1 MKMKKKIL
9 SAAVTAVL
17 GAGSAQAVTLTKDG
31 QGGLLLFP
39 YYTVQG
45 NNETLV
51 TITNVTDKGKAV
63 KVRFHEAFNS
73 REVLGFNLYLAP
85 FDVWVGKVQN
95 APDRGAQLY
104 TPDNSCSTLGTNLKN
119 MHNYEYSGSRS
130 DGGPEGP
137 ARQREGYIS
146 VIEMGEV
153 DWQATV
159 LLGDDGHWYADNDYS
174 AHEDAPLKV
183 ERLPPPDVDT
193 VKVKVWDRNDDGII
207 DIMHKDGVPNYCEG
221 IALNFS
227 GIWKDIDTNYGF
239 RPPNGGLTGTLA
251 VINVQDGSELSVR
264 SAGINK
270 AFLAPVHNFPDSTP
284 PDFREIGDPAND
296 KSRNLSVFWNREDG
310 DWFLWPS
317 RKVGMLDKVDG
328 LSAALMASTVIND
341 YTVNPA
347 TEAETAW
354 VLTFPTKHHYVDPK
368 YATDIKIA
376 VDDEADDGW
385 HVDGRGDPKPYPPF
399 TTIFNGKACEPV
411 WFRTISRDG
420 ESDSG
425 VLRSPDD
432 EGASLCYGVNVIQFG
447 STSNV
452 FDAKNTVTRISDDA
466 LSGHSGWM
474 AMYFADNG
482 HEMRGTSETYG
493 GERIFHGLPV
503 IGFKVT
509 VLRNSNVGIGAS
521 YAVATS
527 HLYGPALYTKKP
539 AGTIVPALPA
549 MESEAKAGSPR

>member
-63 KVRFHEAFNS
+63 KVRFREAFNL

-95 APDRGAQLY
+95 APDGGAQLY
-104 TPDNSCSTLGTNLKN
+104 TPDNSCSTLDTNPQN
-119 MHNYEYSGSRS
+119 MLDYDYSGSRS

-146 VIEMGEV
+146 VIDMGEI
-153 DWQATV
+153 DSRATV
-159 LLGDDGHWYADNDYS
+159 LLGDDGHWYADDD
-174 AHEDAPLKV
+174 EDTLA
-183 ERLPPPDVDT
+183 PPDGVDT
-193 VKVKVWDRNDDGII
+193 VTVKVWDRNDDGVI
-207 DIMHKDGVPNYCEG
+207 DIEHKDGVPNYCEG

-239 RPPNGGLTGTLA
+239 KRPNGGLIGSLIGTLS
-251 VINVQDGSELSVR
+251 VINVQDGSEVSVR
-264 SAGINK
+264 TTGVNK
-270 AFLAPVHNFPDSTP
+270 AFLAPVHNFPDSTL
-284 PDFREIGDPAND
+284 PDFREIGDPDND
-296 KSRNLSVFWNREDG
+296 KSRNLTVFWNRENV

-328 LSAALMASTVIND
+328 LSAALMASAVIND

-347 TEAETAW
+347 TEAESAW
-354 VLTFPTKHHYVDPK
+354 VLTFPTKNHYVDPK

-385 HVDGRGDPKPYPPF
+385 HVDGWGDPKPYPPF

-420 ESDSG
+420 ERVLVSDSG
-425 VLRSPDD
+425 VSRSPDN

-509 VLRNSNVGIGAS
+509 VLRNSNVGIGVS

-527 HLYGPALYTKKP
+527 HLYGPAL
-539 AGTIVPALPA
+539 
-549 MESEAKAGSPR
+549 R

>member
-17 GAGSAQAVTLTKDG
+17 GAGSAQAVTLTDDG

-39 YYTVQG
+39 YYTVQD

-51 TITNVTDKGKAV
+51 TIANVTDHGKAL
-63 KVRFHEAFNS
+63 KVRFREAFNS

-95 APDRGAQLY
+95 APDGGAQLY
-104 TPDNSCSTLGTNLKN
+104 TPDNSCSTLDTNPQN

-174 AHEDAPLKV
+174 AHEDAPIKV

-193 VKVKVWDRNDDGII
+193 VKLKVWDRNYDGII
-207 DIMHKDGVPNYCEG
+207 DIRHKDGVPNYCEG

-264 SAGINK
+264 SVGINK
-270 AFLAPVHNFPDSTP
+270 AFLAPVHNFPDSTL

-411 WFRTISRDG
+411 EFKMSTRDG
-420 ESDSG
+420 EQSLAMGDSG
-425 VLRSPDD
+425 VWRRPPPDV
-432 EGASLCYGVNVIQFG
+432 EGPSLCYGVNVIQFG

-452 FDAKNTVTRISDDA
+452 FDAKNTVTRISDDV
-466 LSGHSGWM
+466 LPGPSGWM
-474 AMYFADNG
+474 VLYFIGNG
-482 HEMRGTSETYG
+482 HEMTGSSETYG
-493 GERIFHGLPV
+493 GKKIFEGLPV
-503 IGFKVT
+503 IGFKAT
-509 VLRNSNVGIGAS
+509 VMRNSNVDIGAS
-521 YAVATS
+521 YATGTS
-527 HLYGPALYTKKP
+527 HLYWRTMHNK
-539 AGTIVPALPA
+539 
-549 MESEAKAGSPR
+549 

>member
-17 GAGSAQAVTLTKDG
+17 GASSAQAVTLTDDG

-39 YYTVQG
+39 YYTVQD

-51 TITNVTDKGKAV
+51 TIANVTDHGKAL
-63 KVRFHEAFNS
+63 KVRFREAFNS
-73 REVLGFNLYLAP
+73 REVLAFNLYLAP

-95 APDRGAQLY
+95 APDGGAQLY

-270 AFLAPVHNFPDSTP
+270 AFLAPVHNFPDSTL

-328 LSAALMASTVIND
+328 LSAALMASAVIND

-385 HVDGRGDPKPYPPF
+385 HVDDRGNPKPYPPF
-399 TTIFNGKACEPV
+399 TTIFDGKACEPV
-411 WFRTISRDG
+411 SFKISGRDG
-420 ESDSG
+420 NRVLVSAAG
-425 VLRSPDD
+425 VSPRQPNA
-432 EGASLCYGVNVIQFG
+432 EEASLCYGVNVIQFG

-452 FDAKNTVTRISDDA
+452 FDAKNTVTHISDDA
-466 LSGHSGWM
+466 LPAPSGWVSLDL
-474 AMYFADNG
+474 AGNG
-482 HEMRGTSETYG
+482 HELKGRANYWTYG
-493 GERIFHGLPV
+493 SIYEGLPV
-503 IGFKVT
+503 IGFKAT
-509 VLRNSNVGIGAS
+509 VMGNSNVGIGAS
-521 YAVATS
+521 YAAATS
-527 HLYGPALYTKKP
+527 HGYRHTSRNPPPSKP
-539 AGTIVPALPA
+539 ASSG
-549 MESEAKAGSPR
+549 G